1 MKLKNDEEFE
11 DRALEIYRKAKD
23 RIQEIH
29 KSAVL
34 REKEEKIRRAEIILG
49 LTISEIN
56 FGYKLKRI
64 YNIYY
69 FFFFFQNNV
78 A

>member
-29 KSAVL
+29 KSTTL
-34 REKEEKIRRAEIILG
+34 REKEEKIRRAQIIG
-49 LTISEIN
+49 LAVFLKQILDTN
-56 FGYKLKRI
+56 LKRI
-64 YNIYY
+64 HNTY
-69 FFFFFQNNV
+69 FFQRNNV